1 MNLDWLDELFARH
14 DRRQVED
21 LIATFLLSTGYDPRS
36 TPPVLLGVIDAF
48 AARAGVEAGEDR
60 PTSQAKLQAYLKAH
74 PLESDLRI
82 AFEQGVRESLA
93 NHDTGALTG
102 AFARFAAEDLKRRAP
117 PKERPPGTRPGFL
130 ALLAHDDVE

>member
-1 MNLDWLDELFARH
+1 MNLAWLLELFARH

-21 LIATFLLSTGYDPRS
+21 LIATFLLTIGFDPKS
-36 TPPVLLGVIDAF
+36 TPPVLRGVIDAF

-60 PTSQAKLQAYLKAH
+60 ATSEAKIQAYLEAH
-74 PLESDLRI
+74 PLEPKLRI

-93 NHDTGALTG
+93 SNDTGALTG
-102 AFARFAAEDLKRRAP
+102 AFARFAAEDPAKRAP
-117 PKERPPGTRPGFL
+117 TKERPEGTRPGYL